1 MRYIKNIRLWLAA
14 LLLLMLLTGCE
25 LLRSDDGAGDIT
37 SSVNEPKA
45 ATGTPPIG
53 DAFPLEQAPDTG
65 GVIYFQPSNPQLMT
79 GSTMTIDIFVANVE
93 NMNGADIQINFNP
106 TIIQL
111 DDAVSNQEGV
121 QIQPGNFLAPDFIAE
136 NEVNNQT
143 GAISY
148 IVIQIPPTP
157 PVSGTGL
164 MATLIVRGVNEGT
177 SDLTFTSVLL
187 TNSNIEQI
195 PVTSQN
201 GQIIVGPSTGEP
213 TDTPTATTTPVD
225 GATATPTFTAT
236 ITPTITPSVTIT
248 ATATITPT
256 IEPTATPTFTP
267 SPPPPPTAT
276 PLPTEPPKP
285 QVKIPRDA
293 TFGICYWVK
302 GNDTIHSIA
311 RKYNTTPQAI
321 NIANDLF
328 PPNHTFQNQVLFIP
342 FWLGNGPNVYE
353 TVSDEVT
360 LKWLAEECNITV
372 EDLLAANNLPAGF
385 DPPKGFPLIIPI
397 PPFPPP
403 SRFRYPIGP
412 LPIVPPGC
420 CGGPPDVNFVER
432 K

>member
-276 PLPTEPPKP
+276 PYP
-285 QVKIPRDA
+285 QSRPSRRSKSH
-293 TFGICYWVK
+293 GM
-302 GNDTIHSIA
+302 
-311 RKYNTTPQAI
+311 
-321 NIANDLF
+321 
-328 PPNHTFQNQVLFIP
+328 
-342 FWLGNGPNVYE
+342 
-353 TVSDEVT
+353 
-360 LKWLAEECNITV
+360 
-372 EDLLAANNLPAGF
+372 
-385 DPPKGFPLIIPI
+385 
-397 PPFPPP
+397 PP
-403 SRFRYPIGP
+403 SEFVIGSRVTTRFTASPESIIQRPKLSTSPTIYSHQTIPSKIRSSLFHSGWGTVRTSMK
-412 LPIVPPGC
+412 LSQT
-420 CGGPPDVNFVER
+420 R
-432 K
+432 LR